1 VWGPGAAPGYS
12 SDLQGATGSGRPLS
26 KESLV
31 ARLQTSR
38 RYAAVGLTAAV
49 LAAANV
55 AATTVRHLEAGSAIV
70 AAVRADQRL
79 PGVRLRFS
87 LGTTAQHLR
96 WMTKDKLPVR
106 TAALYAGAAV
116 TYTLHTADGEPLD
129 TPGLAKSHLVD
140 SAVAYS
146 ESGQSLLQLVG
157 VGDRL
162 YGRVRLQGL
171 LWDWRAPAGTLAR
184 VRRSLLRENK
194 TVPGITALGRGEW
207 VSVDP
212 AQLESPTTLQSQ
224 GDRVVTAMREAL
236 ESATRFQ
243 LIRASAGRGEYE
255 ATVVARAFLTRL
267 SAALK
272 GVTNPA
278 GGPPFGAV
286 IHGMVRG
293 VPAGTTVVVHLLVL
307 DGRLSEVQVDL
318 GQWSRAPRPTLPLVL
333 RISPAGPVTA
343 PAHSVAI
350 DVTPL
355 AKQLKGGPLAPRW
368 VRGLV
373 AGPAPH

>member
-1 VWGPGAAPGYS
+1 MP
-12 SDLQGATGSGRPLS
+12 
-26 KESLV
+26 
-31 ARLQTSR
+31 
-38 RYAAVGLTAAV
+38 
-49 LAAANV
+49 
-55 AATTVRHLEAGSAIV
+55 
-70 AAVRADQRL
+70 
-79 PGVRLRFS
+79 
-87 LGTTAQHLR
+87 
-96 WMTKDKLPVR
+96 KDKLPVR
-106 TAALYAGAAV
+106 AAALYAGAAV
-116 TYTLHTADGEPLD
+116 TYTLHTADRGAARYAWPGEIP
-129 TPGLAKSHLVD
+129 PGRLSGCVQRIGQ
-140 SAVAYS
+140 VAP
-146 ESGQSLLQLVG
+146 QLVG

-162 YGRVRLQGL
+162 YGRIRLQGL

-184 VRRSLLRENK
+184 VRRSLLRE
-194 TVPGITALGRGEW
+194 TLPGITALGRGEW

-255 ATVVARAFLTRL
+255 PTVVARAFLSRL

-272 GVTNPA
+272 GVANPA
-278 GGPPFGAV
+278 GGPQFGAV

-307 DGRLSEVQVDL
+307 DGRLSEVRVDL

-343 PAHSVAI
+343 PAHSVAFE
-350 DVTPL
+350 VTPL
-355 AKQLKGGPLAPRW
+355 ARQLKGGPLAPRW
-368 VRGLV
+368 VRGFV
-373 AGPAPH
+373 AGSVPH

>member
-1 VWGPGAAPGYS
+1 MTPTQLHSPTRIAVVAAAS
-12 SDLQGATGSGRPLS
+12 RWDLVVTGELDLASGQELVD
-26 KESLV
+26 V
-31 ARLQTSR
+31 ARVLASYRVPAAELDLGGVVFVDSAGLQ
-38 RYAAVGLTAAV
+38 AVDEALAV
-49 LAAANV
+49 LAA
-55 AATTVRHLEAGSAIV
+55 
-70 AAVRADQRL
+70 
-79 PGVRLRFS
+79 
-87 LGTTAQHLR
+87 
-96 WMTKDKLPVR
+96 
-106 TAALYAGAAV
+106 
-116 TYTLHTADGEPLD
+116 
-129 TPGLAKSHLVD
+129 
-140 SAVAYS
+140 
-146 ESGQSLLQLVG
+146 
-157 VGDRL
+157 
-162 YGRVRLQGL
+162 
-171 LWDWRAPAGTLAR
+171 AGTLAR

-267 SAALK
+267 STALK

-307 DGRLSEVQVDL
+307 DGRLSEVRVDL

-355 AKQLKGGPLAPRW
+355 AKQLKGGSLAPRW

-373 AGPAPH
+373 AGPALH